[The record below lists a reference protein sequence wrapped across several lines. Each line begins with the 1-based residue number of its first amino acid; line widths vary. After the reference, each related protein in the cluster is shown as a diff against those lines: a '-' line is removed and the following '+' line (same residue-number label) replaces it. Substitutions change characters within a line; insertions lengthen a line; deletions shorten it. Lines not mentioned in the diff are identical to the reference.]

1 MLNKKS
7 FTSRFVT
14 LLLLLALNFG
24 TATHIIA
31 QQQRER
37 RTVTP
42 PPPATPARPAQTPP
56 TLSPT
61 PAPTPTP
68 PPGAVTPTSVVNTLG
83 AARTTEELRARIA
96 EVTRRPELAPAMVA
110 VKVVSLDTGRTLY
123 EENTGKFFMPASNMK
138 IYTVATALDRLSPN
152 YRFKTSAYA
161 PARPDAVGTLR
172 GDLTIYGRGDPSF
185 AARFNNG
192 DYNKAIDDF
201 AARIAAAG
209 VRRVEGDLI
218 GDESYFTGPALGLGW
233 EWDDLQWGYGAE
245 VSALTINDN
254 ALDLSVKPGARV
266 GAPCI
271 ITTGPAAVQPLVT
284 ILNRTTTTARG
295 TKSALVISRGLADNI
310 FEIGGSQP
318 IDDKGFTGGIAI
330 THPAM
335 MFVQMLRASLLRRGI
350 TVTGRSR
357 TVDARSRAGVP
368 LDTTTLVEIANIA
381 SPPLSV
387 IAAQTLKPSQ
397 NLYTELILRT
407 LGQVV
412 GANSQIAN
420 ANTQVASANSA
431 NINRTSAEAGVEI
444 VKTFLREA
452 GVNPDRVMMSDGSG
466 LSRHDL
472 VTAEA
477 SVQLLTF
484 MSRHASANVFRDA
497 LPIAGVD
504 GTLKNRLRGTPAAN
518 NLRAKTGSL
527 TGAASLSGYVTSAAG
542 ERLVFSIMVN
552 NYLEDDVRRNYID
565 PIAVML
571 AAFTGRS

>member
-1 MLNKKS
+1 
-7 FTSRFVT
+7 VT
-14 LLLLLALNFG
+14 
-24 TATHIIA
+24 
-31 QQQRER
+31 Q
-37 RTVTP
+37 
-42 PPPATPARPAQTPP
+42 
-56 TLSPT
+56 
-61 PAPTPTP
+61 PTP
-68 PPGAVTPTSVVNTLG
+68 PVAPPLTPLPGRVVSATVLSTAG
-83 AARTTEELRARIA
+83 AARTAEELRARIA

-110 VKVVSLDTGRTLY
+110 VKVASLDTGRTLY

-138 IYTVATALDRLSPN
+138 IYTVAAALDRLSPD

-161 PARPDAVGTLR
+161 QARPDAVGTLR

-201 AARIAAAG
+201 ASRIAASG
-209 VRRVEGDLI
+209 VRRVEGDI
-218 GDESYFTGPALGLGW
+218 VGDESYFTGSPLGSGW
-233 EWDDLQWGYGAE
+233 EWDDLQWWYGAE
-245 VSALTINDN
+245 ASALTVNDN
-254 ALDLSVKPGARV
+254 ALDLSVKPGAVV
-266 GAPCI
+266 GAACI
-271 ITTGPAAVQPLVT
+271 ITTGPTAPQPHVT

-295 TKSALVISRGLADNI
+295 AKSALIINRGLGDNI
-310 FEIGGSQP
+310 FEISGSLP
-318 IDDKGFTGGIAI
+318 LDDKGFTGGIAI
-330 THPAM
+330 TRPAM
-335 MFVQMLRASLLRRGI
+335 MFIQMLRVSLLRRGI

-357 TVDARSRAGVP
+357 TVDARARAGIP
-368 LDTTTLVEIANIA
+368 LDTTTLVEIASLE

-407 LGQVV
+407 LGRVV
-412 GANSQIAN
+412 GANSQIAG
-420 ANTQVASANSA
+420 ASSA
-431 NINRTSAEAGVEI
+431 GANRTSVEVGVEV

-484 MSRHASANVFRDA
+484 MSKHRYGNVFREA

-504 GTLKNRLRGTPAAN
+504 GTLKNRMRGTLAAN
-518 NLRAKTGSL
+518 NLRAKTGTL
-527 TGAASLSGYVTSAAG
+527 TGAASLTGYVTSAAG

-571 AAFTGRS
+571 AAFAGRS